1 MLGKMLIHYCKVERI
16 GPGGM
21 GDVYLARDTRLGPRR
36 HHQDPA
42 VGHAGR
48 RSRARL
54 GENLAPATEF
64 PAVMVE

>member
-1 MLGKMLIHYCKVERI
+1 MLGKTLSHYCKVERI

-42 VGHAGR
+42 AGHAGR
-48 RSRARL
+48 RGRARL
-54 GENLAPATEF
+54 GGIHAPATEF
-64 PAVMVE
+64 PAVVE